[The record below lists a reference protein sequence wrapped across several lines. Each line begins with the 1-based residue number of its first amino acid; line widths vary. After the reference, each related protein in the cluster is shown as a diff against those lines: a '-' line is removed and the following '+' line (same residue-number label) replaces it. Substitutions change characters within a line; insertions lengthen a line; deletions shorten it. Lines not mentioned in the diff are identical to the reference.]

1 VSPSLLRD
9 REFRTVLLGQGL
21 SAIGDGVTFTALPLL
36 VLQLTGS
43 GLQMGIVGALQM
55 LPDLVLGLPAG
66 VLADRW
72 DRRRMMLIA
81 DLGRA
86 LLVALI
92 PLSLVLGLPTMAVIL
107 LVTVPINALRVLFM
121 AGYTAAVPNLVGRE
135 RLGQATSY
143 FESAFALG
151 WILGPV
157 LAGLLAVAF
166 GPGPTLAI
174 DALSFLASAASL
186 LFVRRSLR
194 ATGRTEPRGLLSE
207 IREGIAFVARHPT
220 LRAVVVHWSLYTIA
234 IAPVV
239 AVITY
244 YVTVDRGF
252 SADALGLGISAFGA
266 GSLVGSLAA
275 ARFMD
280 RPLGLLMAMGTAV
293 SGSMFVFIGFADSL
307 ALMVGL
313 SFLAGLGEAI
323 VLVSYV
329 ALRAGLTPD
338 ALLGRV
344 GATTR
349 TLSLGLQPVGML
361 IGGALLESLGGTGT
375 LLVIGGWAVAMSV
388 AAAFWP
394 SLRRAQLPV
403 RAGGPRRD
411 EPGHPDLGSTVPH
424 AEVRRESEA
433 PTPT

>member
-1 VSPSLLRD
+1 MTRSLLRD

-55 LPDLVLGLPAG
+55 LPDLVLGMPAG

-81 DLGRA
+81 DIGRA
-86 LLVALI
+86 GLIALI
-92 PLSLVLGLPTMAVIL
+92 PLSLVLGLPTMVVIL
-107 LVTVPINALRVLFM
+107 LVTVPINTLRVLFL
-121 AGYTAAVPNLVGRE
+121 AGYTGAVPNLVGRE
-135 RLGQATSY
+135 RVGQATSY
-143 FESAFALG
+143 FESAYALG
-151 WILGPV
+151 WILGPA
-157 LAGLLAVAF
+157 LAGLLAAAF

-174 DALSFLASAASL
+174 DALSFLASATSL
-186 LFVRRSLR
+186 AFVRRSLR
-194 ATGRTEPRGLLSE
+194 ATRSAEPRGLLSE
-207 IREGIAFVARHPT
+207 MREGIAFVAGHPT
-220 LRAVVVHWSLYTIA
+220 LRAVVLHWSFYTIA

-252 SADALGLGISAFGA
+252 SPDALGLGIAAFGA
-266 GSLVGSLAA
+266 GSLVGSLASS
-275 ARFMD
+275 RFMD
-280 RPLGLLMAMGTAV
+280 RPLGLLMAMGTAL
-293 SGSMFVFIGFADSL
+293 SGSMIVLIGFADSL
-307 ALMVGL
+307 PLMVTF
-313 SFLAGLGEAI
+313 SFVAGLGEAV

-361 IGGALLESLGGTGT
+361 VGGALLESLGGTGT
-375 LLVIGGWAVAMSV
+375 LLVMGGWAVAISI
-388 AAAFWP
+388 ASAFWP
-394 SLRRAQLPV
+394 ALRRAQLPT
-403 RAGGPRRD
+403 RAGGPPRE
-411 EPGHPDLGSTVPH
+411 EPERSDLGSAVPH
-424 AEVRRESEA
+424 GEVSRERNA
-433 PTPT
+433 PTAT